1 MSEVGKG
8 WRSFIKGRKFWGE
21 TGVAI
26 VMFLL
31 VVVLPR
37 VWHSRCKIQTACD
50 CRDFHSIRK
59 EDRMLT
65 QLRFSLGIPNSSL
78 VRIYIPLWTE
88 TLWNW
93 CALLKD
99 TPLSHVEFPFSKVSF
114 FSKLYRGARF
124 LFYCFSV
131 QLAFLREQG
140 LYELTIADHCFAL
153 HLFAVRDTDYCFLT
167 LRPRSENTFEKKKF
181 KKSSF
186 VVVMLFFSF
195 VALF

>member
-1 MSEVGKG
+1 MTEMSEVGKG
-8 WRSFIKGRKFWGE
+8 WRSFIKGRKFCGE

-65 QLRFSLGIPNSSL
+65 HLGFSLGIPNSSL
-78 VRIYIPLWTE
+78 VRIYILLWTE

-124 LFYCFSV
+124 LFYCLCQLFCPTCLSQGARTIWTYYSRPLLCSSSLCCTRHWLLFSYS
-131 QLAFLREQG
+131 QAE
-140 LYELTIADHCFAL
+140 
-153 HLFAVRDTDYCFLT
+153 VRKYVW
-167 LRPRSENTFEKKKF
+167 KKKI
-181 KKSSF
+181 
-186 VVVMLFFSF
+186 
-195 VALF
+195 

>member
-31 VVVLPR
+31 VVFLPR
-37 VWHSRCKIQTACD
+37 VWHSRCKIQTACN
-50 CRDFHSIRK
+50 CRDFHGIRK

-65 QLRFSLGIPNSSL
+65 HLGFSLGIPNSSL
-78 VRIYIPLWTE
+78 VRIYISLWTE

-99 TPLSHVEFPFSKVSF
+99 TPLSHVEFVAFFRNCTEEQDSF
-114 FSKLYRGARF
+114 FTAYAS
-124 LFYCFSV
+124 FSV

-153 HLFAVRDTDYCFLT
+153 HLFAIRDTDYCFLT
-167 LRPRSENTFEKKKF
+167 LRQRSENTFEKKNLRNQI
-181 KKSSF
+181 SW
-186 VVVMLFFSF
+186 L
-195 VALF
+195 

>member
-26 VMFLL
+26 VLL
-31 VVVLPR
+31 VVFLPR
-37 VWHSRCKIQTACD
+37 VWHSRCKIQTACN

-65 QLRFSLGIPNSSL
+65 QLGFSLGIPNSSL

-99 TPLSHVEFPFSKVSF
+99 TPLSHVEFPFSKVSY
-114 FSKLYRGARF
+114 FSKLCRGARF
-124 LFYCFSV
+124 LFCPTCLSQGARTIWTYYSRPLLCSSSLCCTRQWVLFSYS
-131 QLAFLREQG
+131 QAE
-140 LYELTIADHCFAL
+140 
-153 HLFAVRDTDYCFLT
+153 VRKHV
-167 LRPRSENTFEKKKF
+167 REKKT
-181 KKSSF
+181 
-186 VVVMLFFSF
+186 
-195 VALF
+195 